1 MANIF
6 EPEWVERDQPPL
18 IGRAARVGPQAGAER
33 LGATLYEIDP
43 GGYGSP
49 FHLHHGNEE
58 LIIVLAG
65 RPSLRTLDGIRELEP
80 GDVVACPV
88 GAGRAS
94 AAEQQ
99 RRTGSR
105 ARHQHDGLSRD
116 RRAARQ
122 RQDPRPHR
130 SAGHRRPA
138 CARLPTR
145 GTGRPAR
152 RRAAA
157 ARRPCRLNVSSGT
170 RVRVDHSGQSSCA
183 CGRPRARAYAST
195 SARRRLS
202 PRR

>member
-105 ARHQHDGLSRD
+105 ARHQHNGLSRD

-122 RQDPRPHR
+122 RQDPRPHTAPPGTADR
-130 SAGHRRPA
+130 LALAFPREAQVDRLAGELRQPDGPA
-138 CARLPTR
+138 
-145 GTGRPAR
+145 G
-152 RRAAA
+152 
-157 ARRPCRLNVSSGT
+157 
-170 RVRVDHSGQSSCA
+170 
-183 CGRPRARAYAST
+183 
-195 SARRRLS
+195 
-202 PRR
+202 